1 MLAFLSAR
9 QSARR
14 TGLEGNANMKK
25 LTILALAAGLGLGLA
40 GSAIAQA
47 PDATLAA
54 INAAEQNGC
63 PAGRTQANARSEAF
77 GPFQGVTIAE
87 LASVPQKGEPP
98 RRVHLVR
105 VTVAPGGVIGWHEHS
120 GDQGMAILVSG
131 TATELR
137 NDCRDP
143 IEHKAGDILLESADT
158 AHGFRNTGKVPAV
171 FLVTGG
177 LPRE

>member
-1 MLAFLSAR
+1 
-9 QSARR
+9 
-14 TGLEGNANMKK
+14 MKNW
-25 LTILALAAGLGLGLA
+25 TILAVMAGLGLGLT
-40 GSAIAQA
+40 GSATAQA

-54 INAAEQNGC
+54 INAAKQNGC
-63 PAGRTQANARSEAF
+63 PTGRAQANARSEAF
-77 GPFQGVTIAE
+77 GPHQGVTIVE

-143 IEHKAGDILLESADT
+143 IDHKAGDILLESAET
-158 AHGFRNTGKVPAV
+158 AHGFRNTGKSPAV
-171 FLVTGG
+171 FLVTHG

>member
-1 MLAFLSAR
+1 
-9 QSARR
+9 
-14 TGLEGNANMKK
+14 MKTM
-25 LTILALAAGLGLGLA
+25 TILALAAGLALA
-40 GSAIAQA
+40 GSASAHDG
-47 PDATLAA
+47 DATLAA
-54 INAAEQNGC
+54 INAAKLNAC
-63 PAGRTQANARSEAF
+63 PAGRAQANARTTAF
-77 GPFQGVTIAE
+77 GDFKGVTIAE
-87 LASVPQKGEPP
+87 LATVPQKGEPP

-143 IEHKAGDILLESADT
+143 IEHKAGDILIESADT
-158 AHGFRNTGKVPAV
+158 AHGFRNSGKVPAV
-171 FLVTGG
+171 FLVSGG